1 MPKVLVL
8 SEEVANQIA
17 AGEVV
22 ERPASVVKE
31 LAENALDAGATRI
44 DIEIRQGGLERIV
57 VSDNGCGLAPDDL
70 VLAFQRHATSK
81 LRRAEDLFGINTLGF
96 RGEALPSIA
105 SVARVLVTTRE
116 QASSTGWRMSVAA
129 GEQGGPEQCG
139 APVGTTI
146 TVQDLFYNTPA
157 RRQFMKSPL
166 AEAGRVRELIAH
178 MALAAP
184 QVAWRLTQDDRIVL
198 QTAGN
203 NQLQDAVLSI
213 YGRDVVDQLIPVSG
227 GGTLVSVSGLIS
239 RPELTRNNRR
249 DQVFILN
256 DRLVQCRSL
265 SVVLAEAYRSLLP
278 GGRHPLAFL
287 HLTLP
292 PETVDV
298 NVHPAKTEVRLRE
311 ERQVAAI
318 LHRVLRQSLEA
329 AGQAKAAASLSLER
343 LAAAQT
349 VRETQLSAPA
359 LWDSAVPEHPSS
371 AAAETEPLVP
381 ISLQQ
386 VKQQLLGTEASRW
399 TMSQPAAC
407 LPQPGPEA
415 PADQQ
420 LVPATTPAS
429 QSTAVA
435 DAYRLLGQVLASYL
449 VVERTGGVW
458 LVDQHAAHE
467 RVIYEQ
473 LSDQAAHGA
482 AASQQLLVPY
492 AMQIGPRE
500 AAALEASTAEL
511 AALGFDLQ
519 HFGGQTW
526 LLRSLP
532 TIYRGRFRPEQFAD
546 LVSELAEDYR
556 SNRQLERREQ
566 IMIRLACQSAIKAGQ
581 RMHHAEMVELLDQL
595 WQTSLPFTC
604 PHGRPIAI
612 NFSSDQLFRL
622 FHP

>member
-1 MPKVLVL
+1 MPKVRVL

-44 DIEIRQGGLERIV
+44 DIEIRQGGLEQIV

-81 LRRAEDLFGINTLGF
+81 LRQAEDLFGISTLGF

-105 SVARVLVTTRE
+105 SVAKVLVKTRE
-116 QASSTGWRMSVAA
+116 RDSANGWSLAILA
-129 GEQGGPEQCG
+129 GEQNGPEPCG
-139 APVGTTI
+139 APIGTTI
-146 TVQDLFYNTPA
+146 TVDSLFYNTPA
-157 RRQFMKSPL
+157 RRQFMKSPV
-166 AEAGRVRELIAH
+166 AEAGRIRELIAH

-184 QVAWRLTQDDRIVL
+184 QVAWRLMQDDRIVL
-198 QTAGN
+198 ETTGN
-203 NQLQDAVLSI
+203 DQLQDAVLAI
-213 YGRDVVDQLIPVSG
+213 YGREVAEQLIPVEG
-227 GGTLVSVSGLIS
+227 GGTPVSIRGLVS

-278 GGRHPLAFL
+278 AGRHPLAFL

-298 NVHPAKTEVRLRE
+298 NVHPAKTEIRLRE
-311 ERQVAAI
+311 ERQVAAV
-318 LHRVLRQSLEA
+318 LHRVLRQTLEA
-329 AGQAKAAASLSLER
+329 TGQVQAAASVPLER
-343 LAAAQT
+343 LAAAQS
-349 VRETQLSAPA
+349 VRETSASSLTSWAQPR
-359 LWDSAVPEHPSS
+359 LEPSVGRDCH
-371 AAAETEPLVP
+371 EEPQVP

-386 VKQQLLGTEASRW
+386 MKQQLLGLEPSPWTAARPTIPAPTVAPHAAGEQPIPTMATAPDRD
-399 TMSQPAAC
+399 TMS
-407 LPQPGPEA
+407 
-415 PADQQ
+415 
-420 LVPATTPAS
+420 
-429 QSTAVA
+429 

-449 VVERTGGVW
+449 VVERSDGVW

-467 RVIYEQ
+467 RIVYEQ
-473 LSDQAAHGA
+473 LSGQAARSA
-482 AASQQLLVPY
+482 AHTTQQLLVPY
-492 AMQIGPRE
+492 TLQLGPRE
-500 AAALEASTAEL
+500 TAVLEASVAEL
-511 AALGFDLQ
+511 ATLGFDLQ

-532 TIYRGRFRPEQFAD
+532 TVYRGRFRPEQFAD

-556 SNRQLERREQ
+556 GDKQLDRREQ
-566 IMIRLACQSAIKAGQ
+566 ILIRLACQSAIKAGQ
-581 RMHHAEMVELLDQL
+581 RMQHAEMVELLDQL
-595 WQTSLPFTC
+595 WQTRLPFTC
-604 PHGRPIAI
+604 PHGRPTAI
-612 NFSSDQLFRL
+612 KFGQDQLFRL